1 MDDSSKEAIQGISDS
16 MEVPELA
23 DSSKEPPPKSSKAIK
38 SEPGLSS
45 EDEDQDSSYLN
56 LQIRLKCD
64 PEYFPEGT
72 DWSSQTFFNWY
83 V

>member
-1 MDDSSKEAIQGISDS
+1 MDDSSKESIHGISDS
-16 MEVPELA
+16 MEVPALA
-23 DSSKEPPPKSSKAIK
+23 RLSKEPPPKSSNKAIK

-72 DWSSQTFFNWY
+72 DWSSQTFFNW
-83 V
+83 